1 MPGAAV
7 DREAGALAGADRV
20 QRALD
25 AFDRANAA
33 DPNLEIVDGEAI
45 PKELIYG
52 RRMSD
57 WLARLCPKASEAL
70 TLAARCQHL
79 ARQLSR
85 GAGRLS
91 HLAAGPQALS
101 RRTGRRNSGGPR
113 VSPRRD

>member
-7 DREAGALAGADRV
+7 GALAGADRV

-79 ARQLSR
+79 ERWVTPRDSYPE
-85 GAGRLS
+85 GRVGYRTS
-91 HLAAGPQALS
+91 SAITPNGPAKFW
-101 RRTGRRNSGGPR
+101 RTSGIPKT
-113 VSPRRD
+113 